1 MGRQVRNRKETKTYL
16 HALDRYKTVFADL
29 YISIEIGVNNFLF
42 LFYRIIDITLERSI
56 RPWLNSDFIFDLTP
70 LGRENRKCIKTLHN
84 FTYQVIK
91 KCTNNFRNQ
100 HYS

>member
-29 YISIEIGVNNFLF
+29 YISVEIGANNFLF

-84 FTYQVIK
+84 FTNQVMQ
-91 KCTNNFRNQ
+91 KCKTSFLIRI
-100 HYS
+100 